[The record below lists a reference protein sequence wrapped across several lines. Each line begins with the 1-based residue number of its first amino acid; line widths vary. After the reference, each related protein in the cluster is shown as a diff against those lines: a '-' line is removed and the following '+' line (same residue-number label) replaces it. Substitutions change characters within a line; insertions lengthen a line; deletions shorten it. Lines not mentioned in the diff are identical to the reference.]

1 VEILTLPYP
10 LAERLFE
17 FGLMYREKGE
27 REEAKG
33 YLNKSLEIWE
43 DLDNRTM
50 AEKIEKEL
58 RKF

>member
-1 VEILTLPYP
+1 VETLILPYP

-27 REEAKG
+27 MEEARR

-58 RKF
+58 REF